1 MGEFDDIKSVREIMQ
16 EKREKAKKILPV
28 SKSAQKE
35 YIRDFLARNQE
46 KFEECMNQLAEYD
59 PKTYVTIYAQLTK
72 HMIPKQSEMSVTHGL
87 DDDFKQLMA
96 LGMTTVEDGDE
107 VNVLDIRKAPEIQD
121 AEFEELDDWV
131 DGTSDRKG
139 NR

>member
-1 MGEFDDIKSVREIMQ
+1 MH

-87 DDDFKQLMA
+87 DEDFKQLAAMGRTKTDNNA
-96 LGMTTVEDGDE
+96 LDVTTMPQ
-107 VNVLDIRKAPEIQD
+107 IMD
-121 AEFEELDDWV
+121 ADFEEIKELG
-131 DGTSDRKG
+131 DGTS
-139 NR
+139 